1 MWQKIENGIVQAIK
15 NLGFENVQLW
25 SGKPEDL
32 LKRPATYPALRVV
45 IEKHELTPLDL
56 FNAGFE
62 SVFDLSVLVFFR
74 SLRDY
79 GTGAYAIIDR
89 LYRLNNTVIEG
100 YKLMPAGAK
109 LLLTDTSEFVFQV
122 SFRAEGRE
130 VLYSEEEVLTRRIDF
145 EEV

>member
-1 MWQKIENGIVQAIK
+1 M
-15 NLGFENVQLW
+15 
-25 SGKPEDL
+25 
-32 LKRPATYPALRVV
+32 
-45 IEKHELTPLDL
+45 
-56 FNAGFE
+56 
-62 SVFDLSVLVFFR
+62 LVFFR
-74 SLRDY
+74 SLRDD